1 MCTGHREKRGA
12 LWSGDLISGQ
22 ADSKVRTKPHK
33 EKKTLPEAPA
43 SVSQVICVA
52 ALAAEATIV
61 SEAPCRNIN
70 RLPFCGRAGS
80 QKPATSEKTSPS
92 A

>member
-12 LWSGDLISGQ
+12 LWLGGLISGQ
-22 ADSKVRTKPHK
+22 ADSKARAKPHK
-33 EKKTLPEAPA
+33 EKKTLPGTPA
-43 SVSQVICVA
+43 NVSQVICVA

-61 SEAPCRNIN
+61 SEALCRNIN
-70 RLPFCGRAGS
+70 RLPFCRRAS
-80 QKPATSEKTSPS
+80 LEKLATSEKTSPS